1 MSPLLEE
8 CIQFVQRL
16 IQKPSMS
23 KEEAAIGALVTE
35 ELRRL
40 GYDEVWTDEIGNV
53 YGRIYGRDRDLP
65 ALVLNTHLDH
75 VDPGDPDLW
84 PVPPY
89 SGAIVNGYIIGR
101 GAVDIKGPLAV
112 QVHSPAA
119 LLRQGERP
127 RRDVV
132 FTSVVQEELGGA
144 GALHWVENVEYPV
157 GLVVLGEP
165 CSNNIS
171 LGHRGILQVWVT
183 FPGRSV
189 HASVPEKGDNPNYRL
204 ATFLGR
210 LQTMQ
215 AELSVHDILGPT
227 TVSPTVI
234 EVDTTSL
241 NVTPAWV
248 RVLLDFRT
256 GTESENSIRRF
267 IGRVAGDMPHEISYA
282 WEEDLLGN
290 ADETITGFYTP
301 PESETVQRAK
311 AAITAGMG
319 REPALTSYRFAT
331 DGRYFA
337 PYSMPMIGYAPGD
350 EFMAHTAGERIAIRA
365 IEESLRGYI
374 ALCQDF

>member
-1 MSPLLEE
+1 MNSLLEE
-8 CIQFVQRL
+8 CIQFVQQL
-16 IQKPSMS
+16 IQTPSMS
-23 KEEAAIGALVTE
+23 KEESAIGALVMAE
-35 ELRRL
+35 MRRL
-40 GYDEVWTDEIGNV
+40 EYDEVWSDEIGNV
-53 YGRIYGRDRDLP
+53 YGRIRGRDRNLP

-75 VDPGDPDLW
+75 VDPGDPALW

-89 SGAIVNGYIIGR
+89 SGEIIDGSIVGR

-112 QVHSPAA
+112 QVYSPAA
-119 LLRQGERP
+119 LLKEGERP

-132 FTSVVQEELGGA
+132 FTGVVQEELGGA
-144 GALHWVENVEYPV
+144 GALYWVENVDYPV

-189 HASVPEKGDNPNYRL
+189 HASVPEKGHNPNYQL
-204 ATFLGR
+204 AAFLDR
-210 LQTMQ
+210 LQAMQ
-215 AELSVHDILGPT
+215 GELTSHKILGPT

-234 EVDTTSL
+234 EVDTKSL

-267 IGRVAGDMPHEISYA
+267 IKQLARDMTHQISYA
-282 WEEDLLGN
+282 WEEDLLGD
-290 ADETITGFYTP
+290 ADQIITGFYTP
-301 PESETVQRAK
+301 PESEPVQRAK
-311 AAITAGMG
+311 AAISAGMG

-331 DGRYFA
+331 DGRHFA
-337 PYSMPMIGYAPGD
+337 PYGIPMIGYAPGD
-350 EFMAHTAGERIAIRA
+350 EFMAHTAGERIAITA
-365 IEESLRGYI
+365 IEESLNGYI
-374 ALCQDF
+374 TLCRDF